1 MAASCKNRFQLLPL
15 GVFLLLCHPLVG
27 ALADPANVNC
37 NADLLCVTVFKE
49 HEVKVVLENKTD
61 KPLSFALFLQPDYL
75 EGLNP
80 ETLRL
85 SQPMTTVLA
94 LFPIPAGPW
103 GYEYR
108 IHYGH
113 ERHEHDD
120 DYLYT
125 LPYAHGSTYP
135 ITQSHENLS
144 THHRGNL
151 YAIDWGMPRGDAV
164 HAARDGVVV
173 STYRLSAKNSVTG
186 EATANHIWIRHSDG
200 TIGKYLH
207 LDYEGVFVEEGQS
220 VRAGT
225 LIGVAGNTGYS
236 SGSHLHFSV
245 STLGGESLYETF
257 NVKFKTRSGP
267 RRMVSGQEYLHP

>member
-1 MAASCKNRFQLLPL
+1 M
-15 GVFLLLCHPLVG
+15 
-27 ALADPANVNC
+27 
-37 NADLLCVTVFKE
+37 
-49 HEVKVVLENKTD
+49 
-61 KPLSFALFLQPDYL
+61 SFALFLQPDYL
-75 EGLNP
+75 QDLNP

-85 SQPMTTVLA
+85 SKPTTTVLA

-113 ERHEHDD
+113 ARHEHDN

-125 LPYAHGSTYP
+125 LPYARDSTYSV
-135 ITQSHENLS
+135 TQSHENIS

-173 STYRLSAKNSVTG
+173 STYRLSAESSSTG

-207 LDYEGVFVEEGQS
+207 LDYEGVLVEERQLVLAGQ
-220 VRAGT
+220 
-225 LIGVAGNTGYS
+225 LIGLSGNTGYS
-236 SGSHLHFSV
+236 SGAHLHFSV

-267 RRMVSGQEYLHP
+267 RNLVSGREYLHP

>member
-1 MAASCKNRFQLLPL
+1 MAASCKKRFRLLPP
-15 GVFLLLCHPLVG
+15 GVFLFLCHPLVG

-125 LPYAHGSTYP
+125 LPYAPGSTYP
-135 ITQSHENLS
+135 ITQSHENIS